1 MLCREKTPVWSRSC
15 RGRGMMAET
24 LRVQLALKACAC
36 GGPSP
41 PARPDGKL
49 PGQAYQNRREKAAED
64 SGGTV
69 AAVLGRKE

>member
-1 MLCREKTPVWSRSC
+1 
-15 RGRGMMAET
+15 MMAET